1 MACGRGRA
9 FNFLRNAVMFHFG
22 EFAGRSVFSTPTSLN
37 WHWQFNYVE
46 QGKNAARSFISAE
59 RTASVPLISAALM
72 RRWAEWIE
80 ARVPIV
86 ASSVSRLFE
95 NDPRAL
101 QAFFFPFLWFMNMW
115 WKADIWSW
123 QDRRSP
129 PGRTVAGWA
138 AFRKRGLCFSNVF
151 LPF

>member
-22 EFAGRSVFSTPTSLN
+22 EFAGRSVFSSPTSLN

-59 RTASVPLISAALM
+59 RMASVPLISAALM
-72 RRWAEWIE
+72 RRWDGMDWSQSAYCGVKCVKTVWKWPEGT
-80 ARVPIV
+80 AG
-86 ASSVSRLFE
+86 
-95 NDPRAL
+95 
-101 QAFFFPFLWFMNMW
+101 FFPPFLWFMNMW